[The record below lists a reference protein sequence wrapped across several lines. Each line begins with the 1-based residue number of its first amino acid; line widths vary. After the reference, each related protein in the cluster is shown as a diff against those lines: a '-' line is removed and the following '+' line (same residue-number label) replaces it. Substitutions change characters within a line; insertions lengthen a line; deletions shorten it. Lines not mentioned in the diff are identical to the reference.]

1 MGIVRTD
8 IVAGHAPIPIG
19 VIRTVMVMIA
29 AMGTVRV
36 MLGGV
41 AIDVMSYRLGRDPI
55 LSASNPERS
64 FQRPVH
70 RVIQP
75 AYVSGHSVGFRVWNN
90 PGETLTGRE
99 RIVVRGGIA

>member
-1 MGIVRTD
+1 MTASGAGSIIMVVIMTGPIDRARGRVMGIVRTD

-41 AIDVMSYRLGRDPI
+41 AIDVM
-55 LSASNPERS
+55 
-64 FQRPVH
+64 
-70 RVIQP
+70 
-75 AYVSGHSVGFRVWNN
+75 
-90 PGETLTGRE
+90 
-99 RIVVRGGIA
+99 